1 MKEEPF
7 EHDVHFVIQP
17 LHFVS
22 KIFGMCPFH
31 IDPKYRYDN
40 ERLCNVLHNM
50 LATFMIVMLL
60 FGLYSNMVYATELI
74 DPTFNII
81 VRVVW
86 VISVVT
92 AYSSSIL
99 GLIFSITRNK
109 NHMTAVLA
117 SICRV
122 DKKLLHRHN
131 KQNIYTSQRSH
142 VMMQLK
148 VMFILLGIVFSSCA
162 YSFYNGT
169 WTCLMF
175 MISQILSVA
184 INIVNTLQYVNVIL
198 IVKQRYQLMKHLL
211 LKEVLS
217 DSCSRN
223 PGPFKSHNANKLFLT
238 TDNLKNYKDSS
249 NVCRIRDLRM
259 VHSELYDVIHEN
271 NNSYGIVILLEFITV
286 LTYSVFATYFGVIT
300 MNDAVFNNGNFEI
313 YFKGITLLS
322 MCAFELLAFFWLT
335 TCCNSTAEEFNATL
349 IHIQKLLLYPYI
361 STWTIVDLKSFSSQ
375 LKNVKI
381 EFNICGFFNLNL
393 HFFCASVGGM
403 FTYIIVLSQFNQKV

>member
-1 MKEEPF
+1 
-7 EHDVHFVIQP
+7 DVHFVIQP

-22 KIFGMCPFH
+22 KIFGLCPFH
-31 IDPKYRYDN
+31 IDPKFRYDN
-40 ERLCNVLHNM
+40 ERLCNVLHNL
-50 LATFMIVMLL
+50 LATFMIVMFF
-60 FGLYSNMVYATELI
+60 FGLYSTMIYATEFN
-74 DPTFNII
+74 DPTFNIF

-86 VISVVT
+86 VINIVA
-92 AYSSSIL
+92 AYSTSIV
-99 GLIFSITRNK
+99 GLIFSVTRNK

-122 DKKLLHRHN
+122 DKKLVHRHS

-142 VMMQLK
+142 VMLQLK
-148 VMFILLGIVFSSCA
+148 VTLVTLVTVYSFSA
-162 YSFYNGT
+162 YLFYNGT
-169 WTCLMF
+169 WTSLMY
-175 MISQILSVA
+175 MISQMLSAV
-184 INIVNTLQYVNVIL
+184 INNVKTLQYVNVIL

-211 LKEVLS
+211 LKEVLAH
-217 DSCSRN
+217 SCSRN
-223 PGPFKSHNANKLFLT
+223 PGPFKVHNANKIFLT

-271 NNSYGIVILLEFITV
+271 NNSYGILILLEFITV
-286 LTYSVFATYFGVIT
+286 LTNSVGTTYFGVMTI
-300 MNDAVFNNGNFEI
+300 NDTVFNNGNFEI

-322 MCAFELLAFFWLT
+322 MCTFELLAFFWLT
-335 TCCNSTAEEFNATL
+335 TCCHSTAEEFNATL

-393 HFFCASVGGM
+393 HFFSASVGVM